1 MAILLDSHVLLWALT
16 KPSMLGKKAKHSV
29 EFETEIFFSS
39 LSIAEFKIK
48 AMLGKSNFPDAIY
61 ESIIESELSEL
72 PLSAGH
78 ALELGRFG
86 SLTKHEPFDRMILSQ
101 ASHERFKL
109 LTADQRLLNLDLD
122 FVIDATI

>member
-1 MAILLDSHVLLWALT
+1 
-16 KPSMLGKKAKHSV
+16 MLGKKAKHSV
-29 EFETEIFFSS
+29 EFEPEIFFSS

-48 AMLGKSNFPDAIY
+48 AMLGKSNFPNAIY
-61 ESIIESELSEL
+61 EAIIESELIEL
-72 PLSAGH
+72 PFSAGH

-109 LTADQRLLNLDLD
+109 LTADQRLLNLGLD
-122 FVIDATI
+122 FIRDATI